1 MVFDMQTD
9 FEKYS
14 DDELICMFRSGD
26 SSVGDYLM
34 EKYKALVKKKARL
47 YYLEGGDHE
56 DLLQEGMLGLF
67 KAIRE
72 YSPEKEASFM
82 TFASLCINR
91 HMLSAI
97 EAAGRKKNM
106 ALNGAVSLDL
116 MRESRS
122 GAALGISPDPETIFM
137 EQEAA
142 DELLEEI
149 KKSLSPMENRVLEL
163 YLDGL
168 DYREI
173 AKRMEKSEK
182 SIDNAL
188 QRIRGKV
195 KKRK

>member
-1 MVFDMQTD
+1 MYTD
-9 FEKYS
+9 LKKYS
-14 DDELICMFRSGD
+14 DDELIRKFRSGD
-26 SSVGDYLM
+26 ISVGDYLV

-72 YSPEKEASFM
+72 YSPEKEASFP

-97 EAAGRKKNM
+97 EAAGRKKNR
-106 ALNGAVSLDL
+106 ALNEAVSLDAVND
-116 MRESRS
+116 SGT
-122 GAALGISPDPETIFM
+122 GAAFGIAPDPETIFM

-142 DELLEEI
+142 DELL
-149 KKSLSPMENRVLEL
+149 KKIQERLSPMENKVLDL
-163 YLDGL
+163 YLEGL
-168 DYREI
+168 DYKEI

-195 KKRK
+195 KNRK